1 MLAKIKPYSTCLTLH
16 LEIPITL
23 KLDYYNKMY
32 ENRITKDISEINTYD
47 KKIGRLRRQFNKI
60 KEEIMELTVGND
72 NVLDETTHAIEV
84 GVENKSEYV
93 LKLNDLNR
101 DANMLTSLRLITCMS
116 YPTARKHMC
125 VYYIGTDVYMQTYNN
140 HFYRNLIVI

>member
-1 MLAKIKPYSTCLTLH
+1 
-16 LEIPITL
+16 
-23 KLDYYNKMY
+23 MY

-47 KKIGRLRRQFNKI
+47 KKIGRLRRQFTKI
-60 KEEIMELTVGND
+60 KEEIMELTVKND

-101 DANMLTSLRLITCMS
+101 DANKLTSLSLITCMS

-125 VYYIGTDVYMQTYNN
+125 VYYIGTDVYMHTYNN